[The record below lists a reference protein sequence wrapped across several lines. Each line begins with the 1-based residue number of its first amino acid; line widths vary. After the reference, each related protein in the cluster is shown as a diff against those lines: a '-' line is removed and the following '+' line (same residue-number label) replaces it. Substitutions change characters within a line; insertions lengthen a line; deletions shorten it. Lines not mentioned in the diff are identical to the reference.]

1 MMEKL
6 ATNSAFLR
14 YLLVRGAS
22 HCATKSLVYWCYKA
36 NNAKHSDGFFASTT
50 CTDLVITAAAGTL
63 KTYEFGSCIAK
74 HHFSSQR
81 GIYPF
86 HQTMRKPGHYRIN
99 LGCLEGIDTSSLS
112 FEVLNGAAIE
122 VQPDH

>member
-1 MMEKL
+1 MSSFTL
-6 ATNSAFLR
+6 APSE
-14 YLLVRGAS
+14 
-22 HCATKSLVYWCYKA
+22 
-36 NNAKHSDGFFASTT
+36 
-50 CTDLVITAAAGTL
+50 LVITAAAGTL
-63 KTYEFGSCIAK
+63 KTYELGSCIAK
-74 HHFSSQR
+74 HHFCSQC